1 MPEREWRRGAEET
14 PAGFS
19 TGGSVGQ
26 LISWGDNNITNTV
39 TSGSQNTEY
48 TVQRREL
55 APTWPDASGTAQVA
69 AHGGEASFASGRMTD
84 AKRAYCW
91 CFCIARLAW
100 IMNPWSLTPA
110 ARGGGGM
117 PSAELE
123 RCLI

>member
-14 PAGFS
+14 PGGFP

-26 LISWGDNNITNTV
+26 LISWGDNNTV

-69 AHGGEASFASGRMTD
+69 AMAV
-84 AKRAYCW
+84 KRH
-91 CFCIARLAW
+91 L
-100 IMNPWSLTPA
+100 PA
-110 ARGGGGM
+110 AG
-117 PSAELE
+117 
-123 RCLI
+123 